1 MSKLDRSKEKIN
13 SLKYWLG
20 VLIGAFA
27 ALSTW
32 LFNSVETAPVWQVWV
47 VCSLLVIFALL
58 IFKLNSKM
66 HRWIDELEDL

>member
-1 MSKLDRSKEKIN
+1 MSKLDKTKEKIN

-32 LFNSVETAPVWQVWV
+32 LFNSVETAPIWQVAV
-47 VCSLLVIFALL
+47 VSILLALFTLL
-58 IFKLNSKM
+58 IVKLNAKM
-66 HRWIDELEDL
+66 HVWIDDLENL

>member
-1 MSKLDRSKEKIN
+1 MSKLDKSKEKIN

-32 LFNSVETAPVWQVWV
+32 LFNSVEAAPVWQIGV
-47 VCSLLVIFALL
+47 VSFLLVLFALL
-58 IFKLNSKM
+58 IFKLNAKM
-66 HRWIDELEDL
+66 HVWIDELEDL